1 LKRSEYLYPLSWQ
14 HHDLLMAVLLVK
26 KGIRNNTSPELL
38 SSFIIHVWDTIL
50 SKHIQMEEDAFY
62 FSVGHPTLGDYFQRV
77 TEEHQQLRSI
87 LRNLQEDKSIES
99 ITAFNEMLEQH
110 IRFEERVFFPAL
122 QEHVTKEKMNA
133 MGQALG
139 QIEKQSCLNYPV
151 RFWE

>member
-1 LKRSEYLYPLSWQ
+1 
-14 HHDLLMAVLLVK
+14 
-26 KGIRNNTSPELL
+26 
-38 SSFIIHVWDTIL
+38 
-50 SKHIQMEEDAFY
+50 MEEDAFY

-87 LRNLQEDKSIES
+87 LSNLQEDKSIES
-99 ITAFNEMLEQH
+99 VTAFNEMLEQH

-133 MGQALG
+133 MWQALG